1 MTAWGGAA
9 TVRGMW
15 EMQRLLAAGRPLW
28 GRNPSGGCSDCL
40 GCRGCSA
47 GALSVRGTWRLQRLL
62 ALQGRL
68 GGCSDCQEH
77 LGAAAIWLQGTRE
90 LQRL

>member
-1 MTAWGGAA
+1 MGAEPIWGLQRLLGLQRLPRWGAAA
-9 TVRGMW
+9 TVRGT
-15 EMQRLLAAGRPLW
+15 W
-28 GRNPSGGCSDCL
+28 G
-40 GCRGCSA
+40 
-47 GALSVRGTWRLQRLL
+47 LQRLL

-68 GGCSDCQEH
+68 GGCSDCEEH